1 MARLG
6 ELMRFVGKSKIC
18 RLSAKKGKIYPQIRL
33 PPHLADTI
41 GEIADVFETERNGK
55 SAFLLVTAKSV
66 LDNDKVLQPD
76 DKVVKPD
83 AKIDNDRR
91 FAALESQISELKSLL
106 LLNESDSPLEKRKQ
120 KAEGEIRTRVV
131 ASTGP

>member
-1 MARLG
+1 
-6 ELMRFVGKSKIC
+6 
-18 RLSAKKGKIYPQIRL
+18 
-33 PPHLADTI
+33 
-41 GEIADVFETERNGK
+41 
-55 SAFLLVTAKSV
+55 V
-66 LDNDKVLQPD
+66 LDNDSVLQPD

-106 LLNESDSPLEKRKQ
+106 LLNESDSPLEKRKK